1 MAFQV
6 YTGHSE
12 ALPSEVLIGTTALI
26 YKSQIKW
33 KTARFGKAYIDE
45 HGYMV
50 CPFFVELSEIKKE
63 YAKED
68 DIVVSDFKEIL

>member
-6 YTGHSE
+6 YAGHPE
-12 ALPSEVLIGTTALI
+12 ALPSEVLIGTI
-26 YKSQIKW
+26 GSPFKNQVQW
-33 KTARFGKAYIDE
+33 KTVRFGKEHANE
-45 HGYMV
+45 HGNPV

-68 DIVVSDFKEIL
+68 DIVVSDFKEIS